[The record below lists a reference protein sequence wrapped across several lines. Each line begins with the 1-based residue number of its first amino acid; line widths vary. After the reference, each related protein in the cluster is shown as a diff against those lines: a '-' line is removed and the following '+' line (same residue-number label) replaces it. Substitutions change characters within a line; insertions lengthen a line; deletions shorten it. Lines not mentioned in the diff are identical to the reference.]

1 MNILEKL
8 REVQTKLKVGKN
20 KVNSFGNYNYRSCE
34 DILEAVKPILKD
46 VNATITIDDSIVQV
60 GDRFYVRS
68 CAYFRDC
75 EDQNNFIAADAYAR
89 ETEDRRGMD
98 PAQVTGATSS
108 YARKYA
114 LGGLL
119 LLDDAKDPDT
129 DENKK
134 EADAKATKSDKVKKT
149 AKTDNKVDASD
160 LDKYVTDAQI
170 KTLEMLLKKADVT
183 VEKFNSIMKIDFIY
197 ELPADKYDE
206 AVKKLETAISVKE
219 GKGE

>member
-1 MNILEKL
+1 M
-8 REVQTKLKVGKN
+8 
-20 KVNSFGNYNYRSCE
+20 
-34 DILEAVKPILKD
+34 KD

-60 GDRFYVRS
+60 GDRYYVRS

-75 EDQNNFIAADAYAR
+75 EDPNNFIAADSYAR

-129 DENKK
+129 DEMKK
-134 EADAKATKSDKVKKT
+134 ETDAKATKSDKVTKIKKPD
-149 AKTDNKVDASD
+149 KKVDASD
-160 LDKYVTDAQI
+160 LDKFITDAQA
-170 KTLEMLLKKADVT
+170 KTLEMLLKRADVS
-183 VEKFNSIMKIDFIY
+183 VEKFNSIYSVDFIY
-197 ELPADKYDE
+197 ELPADKYEE

-219 GKGE
+219 GKGEK